1 MISER
6 IKSKPILRRSTG
18 DPGPIIGP
26 PILPEIPHAD
36 LPQHISRSDNYNT
49 YLPLKLRKPSE
60 DKTWTFLLDV
70 KDANSD
76 ARILIPD
83 DFVIPEHLN
92 KETVQEDLNNIK
104 TSTTISVPSEGNIGD
119 IGFHKNNYVLRHEIA
134 GLILKFHYSLVRDF
148 DTINSKIQDEIYYG
162 FIPYCDFVAIP
173 PVRYQGMTYNMA
185 TVPGGCDALIN
196 RPYAGHNI
204 PGNLYLMP
212 AHITPDGLSIDE
224 DYQYYASVYVEN
236 YTPTEYDT
244 YQLVVRDQENIYSF
258 TPSFTTLD
266 IVSAMTHG
274 QINTMEDVS
283 NLTPDELRELK
294 LYINDFFSDNDLLAT
309 IAMCNPKYDD
319 INLYNEGMY
328 VELIETYNVRDID
341 SREVISMDG
350 NIAESSNHRFIKRI
364 TPDMFGWGVTCVD
377 PDDPSHIVDP
387 MDKDNFKNII
397 PNIYNIYMNS
407 KALPYRN
414 YPFRMTAQLDNIYYR
429 PAGIPIVSR
438 TLSQE
443 LVMNSQTDS
452 HVGIVKPVFI
462 QAKASAGIVVHP
474 QVNEN
479 IIINLDRYKSSV
491 STFTLKIEGAY
502 FSEIARMP
510 NGIVFNIQ
518 GNKLPGTI
526 TEGIYYILN
535 EMGDLVTTG
544 KYTYES

>member
-1 MISER
+1 MGSGIAR
-6 IKSKPILRRSTG
+6 
-18 DPGPIIGP
+18 
-26 PILPEIPHAD
+26 A
-36 LPQHISRSDNYNT
+36 DNYNT
-49 YLPLKLRKPSE
+49 YIPLKLRRPSE
-60 DKTWTFLLDV
+60 DKTWTFLLEVRNIDL
-70 KDANSD
+70 N

-92 KETVQEDLNNIK
+92 REVIQEDLDNIE
-104 TSTTISVPSEGNIGD
+104 TSITIPVPSERSMND
-119 IGFHKNNYVLRHEIA
+119 IGSHKDSYTLKHGIA
-134 GLILKFHYSLVRDF
+134 GFILKFHYSLVRNF
-148 DTINSKIQDEIYYG
+148 DTINSEIQDEIYYG

-185 TVPGGCDALIN
+185 TVAGGCETLIN
-196 RPYAGHNI
+196 SPYAGHNI
-204 PGNLYLMP
+204 PGNLYLIP
-212 AHITPDGLSIDE
+212 AHITSDGLSVDE

-258 TPSFTTLD
+258 TPSFTKLD
-266 IVSAMTHG
+266 IISAMTHG
-274 QINTMEDVS
+274 QINTAEDMS
-283 NLTPDELRELK
+283 KLTEDELKDLNATIK
-294 LYINDFFSDNDLLAT
+294 DFFSDNDILAT

-319 INLYNEGMY
+319 PDLYNEGMY
-328 VELIETYNVRDID
+328 VGLIETYEVRNID
-341 SREVISMDG
+341 NNEVISIDG
-350 NIAESSNHRFIKRI
+350 NVAESSNHRFIKRV
-364 TPDMFGWGVTCVD
+364 TPDMFGWGMLYAI
-377 PDDPSHIVDP
+377 DPS
-387 MDKDNFKNII
+387 DKNNFKKII
-397 PNIYNIYMNS
+397 PNIWDIYMNNKKIHVS
-407 KALPYRN
+407 RESRPR
-414 YPFRMTAQLDNIYYR
+414 DNIYYR
-429 PAGIPIVSR
+429 PGSPTFVNTTVR
-438 TLSQE
+438 QE

-518 GNKLPGTI
+518 GNKLPGSI

>member
-1 MISER
+1 MR
-6 IKSKPILRRSTG
+6 SKM
-18 DPGPIIGP
+18 
-26 PILPEIPHAD
+26 
-36 LPQHISRSDNYNT
+36 SRSDNYNT

-70 KDANSD
+70 RDANSD

-92 KETVQEDLNNIK
+92 RETIQEDLDNIK
-104 TSTTISVPSEGNIGD
+104 TSTTISVPSEGSMND
-119 IGFHKNNYVLRHEIA
+119 IGSHKDDYVLRHEIA
-134 GLILKFHYSLVRDF
+134 GLILKFHYSLVRNF

-212 AHITPDGLSIDE
+212 AHITPDGLSVDE

-258 TPSFTTLD
+258 TPSFTVLD
-266 IVSAMTHG
+266 IASIITRG
-274 QINTMEDVS
+274 QINTMEDMS
-283 NLTPDELRELK
+283 NLASDK
-294 LYINDFFSDNDLLAT
+294 LQSLITDINNLFSDNDLLAT
-309 IAMCNPKYDD
+309 IAMCNSKYNNPD
-319 INLYNEGMY
+319 LYNEGMY
-328 VELIETYNVRDID
+328 VELIETYKVRDID
-341 SREVISMDG
+341 NNDVINMDG
-350 NIAESSNHRFIKRI
+350 DIAEGTNHRFIKRV
-364 TPDMFGWGVTCVD
+364 TPDMFGWGMIYA
-377 PDDPSHIVDP
+377 DPSN
-387 MDKDNFKNII
+387 KDNFKSII
-397 PNIYNIYMNS
+397 PNIYDVYMN
-407 KALPYRN
+407 R
-414 YPFRMTAQLDNIYYR
+414 PFHGTSARDNIYYR
-429 PAGIPIVSR
+429 PASTSIVSR

-491 STFTLKIEGAY
+491 SAFTLKIEGAY

-518 GNKLPGTI
+518 GNKLPGSI

>member
-1 MISER
+1 M
-6 IKSKPILRRSTG
+6 RSG
-18 DPGPIIGP
+18 I
-26 PILPEIPHAD
+26 A
-36 LPQHISRSDNYNT
+36 RSDNYNT
-49 YLPLKLRKPSE
+49 YLPLKLRRPSE

-70 KDANSD
+70 RDADSD

-83 DFVIPEHLN
+83 DFTIPEHLN
-92 KETVQEDLNNIK
+92 REVIQEDLDNIK
-104 TSTTISVPSEGNIGD
+104 TSTTISIPSEGDIND
-119 IGFHKNNYVLRHEIA
+119 IGSHKDDYTIKHVIA
-134 GLILKFHYSLVRDF
+134 GFILKFHYSLVRNF

-185 TVPGGCDALIN
+185 TIPGGCDALIN

-212 AHITPDGLSIDE
+212 VHITPDGLSVDE

-258 TPSFTTLD
+258 TPSFTALD
-266 IVSAMTHG
+266 IASAITHG
-274 QINTMEDVS
+274 QINTIGDIS
-283 NLTPDELRELK
+283 NLASDELQELNS
-294 LYINDFFSDNDLLAT
+294 YINVFFSDNDLLAT

-319 INLYNEGMY
+319 PDLYNEGMY
-328 VELIETYNVRDID
+328 VELIETYKVRNID
-341 SREVISMDG
+341 NNEVISIDG
-350 NIAESSNHRFIKRI
+350 NVAESSNHRFIKRV
-364 TPDMFGWGVTCVD
+364 TPDMFGWGMLYAI
-377 PDDPSHIVDP
+377 DPS
-387 MDKDNFKNII
+387 DKNNFKKII
-397 PNIYNIYMNS
+397 PNIWEIYMKSGKSALS
-407 KALPYRN
+407 KN
-414 YPFRMTAQLDNIYYR
+414 NIYYR
-429 PAGIPIVSR
+429 PDSPTFINISVR
-438 TLSQE
+438 QE
-443 LVMNSQTDS
+443 LIMNSQTDS

-462 QAKASAGIVVHP
+462 QAKASAGIVIHP

-491 STFTLKIEGAY
+491 SAFTLKIEGAY

-510 NGIVFNIQ
+510 NGIVFNVQ
-518 GNKLPGTI
+518 GNKLPGAI